1 MHDEQQDESED
12 SDDWEGNSDDNED
25 DEDLDDYEHDIQ
37 DDILKPAST
46 RSKIVVNL
54 REYKDKNGKRRPFTK
69 DDAIE
74 YQMDPYD
81 KVRMRLLRDN
91 EELYKAY
98 LKTIDRLC
106 TDHSLQPKKIEVPC
120 YFKWP
125 IILFETVFLLA
136 LVYIFFLVIQLALFN
151 LVILGIIFV
160 FMQKIVHIFEAIR
173 WKFGF
178 NYKTKSFSK
187 FIK

>member
-1 MHDEQQDESED
+1 MHEEGQDESED

-54 REYKDKNGKRRPFTK
+54 KEYKDKNGKRRPFTK
-69 DDAIE
+69 DDPIE

-98 LKTIDRLC
+98 LKTIDKLC
-106 TDHSLQPKKIEVPC
+106 TDSSLQPKKIEVPC

-125 IILFETVFLLA
+125 LILMEWIFIIFLL
-136 LVYIFFLVIQLALFN
+136 YIFFLVIQLALFN

-160 FMQKIVHIFEAIR
+160 VMQKMYQILEAMR

-178 NYKTKSFSK
+178 NYKTKRFS
-187 FIK
+187 

>member
-1 MHDEQQDESED
+1 M
-12 SDDWEGNSDDNED
+12 
-25 DEDLDDYEHDIQ
+25 
-37 DDILKPAST
+37 
-46 RSKIVVNL
+46 VNL
-54 REYKDKNGKRRPFTK
+54 KEYKDKNGKRRPFTK

-106 TDHSLQPKKIEVPC
+106 KDSSLQPKKIEVPC
-120 YFKWP
+120 YIKWP
-125 IILFETVFLLA
+125 FILFEFLILLA
-136 LVYIFFLVIQLALFN
+136 LVYFFFLVIQLALFN

-160 FMQKIVHIFEAIR
+160 FM
-173 WKFGF
+173 
-178 NYKTKSFSK
+178 
-187 FIK
+187 